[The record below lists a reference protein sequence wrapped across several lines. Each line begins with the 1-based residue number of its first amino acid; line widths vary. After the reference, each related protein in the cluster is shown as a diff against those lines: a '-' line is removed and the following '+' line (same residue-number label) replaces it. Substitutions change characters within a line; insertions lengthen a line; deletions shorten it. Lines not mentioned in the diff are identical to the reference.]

1 MVENCFLKL
10 SNFRILFWC
19 ISVELVENK
28 IEYMFELWIIV
39 KQKYSILSLK
49 FNQIIYLINV
59 EIKNYWF
66 YVLSLNMLTQ

>member
-1 MVENCFLKL
+1 MVENCYLKL
-10 SNFRILFWC
+10 SNFRILFRC

-39 KQKYSILSLK
+39 KQKYSILSLE

-66 YVLSLNMLTQ
+66 YILS